1 MPGQQTVSPTLS
13 KSASKSA
20 HWSNSDGGT
29 AFPLDLRI
37 GPYRLAE
44 VDLLVTIMDLGPTV
58 IADEDVD
65 VRSLPSDRALFLRS
79 APERLAVEVSS
90 IAEPM
95 LVYRFYHYD
104 RSWVAT
110 DGGFDSYFSSFS
122 RTSRK
127 GLTRRIKKLTA
138 LSSGRLDIR
147 RFDRSDSM
155 RAFNSDARAVSAKTF
170 QERLMDDGLPA
181 DEAFLDTMMH
191 LASCGRCYG
200 SILYLDGLPI
210 SYLYC
215 ERQGLGWLAAYG
227 GFDPAYAGLSP
238 GTVHLLSV
246 LEESFNDQD
255 TAFFDFGPG
264 QSDYKQFFSTHDVP
278 CSDVLILDKTWRNR
292 LVIETH
298 RRLRFLTETCINLAD
313 TFRLKEHIR
322 RKIRGR

>member
-1 MPGQQTVSPTLS
+1 MPGQQTVSPTWS
-13 KSASKSA
+13 KPS
-20 HWSNSDGGT
+20 HISNRNGET
-29 AFPLDLRI
+29 VFPLALRF
-37 GPYRLAE
+37 GPYCLAK
-44 VDLLVTIMDLGPTV
+44 VNLFVTIMDLGQTA
-58 IADEDVD
+58 ITGEDVD

-79 APERLAVEVSS
+79 APERLTVEASS
-90 IAEPM
+90 IVESM
-95 LVYRFYHYD
+95 LVYRFYQYD

-110 DGGFDSYFSSFS
+110 EGCFESYLSSFS

-127 GLTRRIKKLTA
+127 GLKRRIKKLKE
-138 LSSGRLDIR
+138 LSGCRLDIR

-155 RAFNSDARAVSAKTF
+155 RAFYSDARAVSAKTF
-170 QERLMDDGLPA
+170 QEQLMDDGLPA
-181 DEAFLDTMMH
+181 DEAFLDNMMDMT
-191 LASCGRCYG
+191 SSNRCYG
-200 SILYLDGLPI
+200 SILYLEGLPI

-264 QSDYKQFFSTHDVP
+264 QADYKQFFSTHDVP
-278 CSDVLILDKTWRNR
+278 CSDVLILDKTRRNR
-292 LVIETH
+292 LVIGTH
-298 RRLRFLTETCINLAD
+298 RRLCSLTETCISLAD
-313 TFRLKEHIR
+313 TYQLKGLIR